1 MIKRNFVFTV
11 SLIAMFAVSS
21 AWADA
26 ATGNAVGTAHTVYDN
41 SGLNMAESGIAG
53 VTYVNRMVNAA
64 GNSAQKAE
72 AHAASAGASA
82 LSAAADA
89 KDAADAA
96 DAAAQA
102 AQTANNT
109 LANKQDKLV
118 AGSNITIAADG
129 KTISATD
136 TKYSAG
142 SNISLSGTTFNV
154 PTANG
159 TNLGVVK
166 QGSNIT
172 IASDGTISA
181 TDMRYTLPTA
191 SSDTKGGVK
200 IGSGVNVAS
209 DGTISVAAPGNATLT
224 IQRNGTNVGTF
235 TANASSAKTIN
246 ITDSDTTYT
255 AGSNVTISD
264 ENVISVDTT
273 ATPAANSTVPLTAG
287 GAYTALGKKQDT
299 IGDLA
304 TIRSGAAAGA
314 TALQK
319 ADITTGSANG
329 TISVDGTNVS
339 VKGLGSAAYA
349 NTTAFDAAGA
359 ASTAKSEAIA
369 DAASKYQ
376 VKALVTSQAEMNAA
390 ANKAAVYPSA
400 SLMESFVNDKT
411 TGLVTGLGDVDNLE
425 TTAENVVGAINEVK
439 DTADSALSKANAA
452 VVANAAITA
461 GTGSVITYDAKGLVT
476 SGRALQASDIPTIGA
491 AKVSGLASVATS
503 GSYND
508 LSNKPAINNA
518 TLTIKNG
525 ATGSNLAT
533 FTANASS
540 GATATIPAATAEVA
554 GLARYGQI
562 PSGGETSPTYATI
575 WVE

>member
-264 ENVISVDTT
+264 GDVISVNTT
-273 ATPAANSTVPLTAG
+273 AIPAANSTVPLTAG
-287 GAYTALGKKQDT
+287 GAYTALGTKQDT

-339 VKGLGSAAYA
+339 VKGLGTAAYA
-349 NTTAFDAAGA
+349 NTTAFDASGA
-359 ASTAKSEAIA
+359 AATAKSEAIA

-376 VKALVTSQAEMNAA
+376 DKDYLTSQSLTTGQDNTKYYTSVKYVEDKISAANSSNAA
-390 ANKAAVYPSA
+390 ASAAASA
-400 SLMESFVNDKT
+400 AAAAAQS
-411 TGLVTGLGDVDNLE
+411 
-425 TTAENVVGAINEVK
+425 
-439 DTADSALSKANAA
+439 TADSALSKANAA

-491 AKVSGLASVATS
+491 SQVSGLASVATS

-525 ATGSNLAT
+525 ATGSDLAT

-540 GATATIPAATAEVA
+540 GATATIPAATASVA

-562 PSGGETSPTYATI
+562 PSGSETSSTYATI

>member
-1 MIKRNFVFTV
+1 MKKLLTV
-11 SLIAMFAVSS
+11 SLIAMMAVS
-21 AWADA
+21 AARADIASTGFVTDKTGDIATLSTTNKSSLTA
-26 ATGNAVGTAHTVYDN
+26 AVNEVA
-41 SGLNMAESGIAG
+41 GIAG
-53 VTYVNRMVNAA
+53 
-64 GNSAQKAE
+64 
-72 AHAASAGASA
+72 
-82 LSAAADA
+82 AAAKASDL
-89 KDAADAA
+89 
-96 DAAAQA
+96 
-102 AQTANNT
+102 TALQGT
-109 LANKQDKLV
+109 V
-118 AGSNITIAADG
+118 T
-129 KTISATD
+129 T
-136 TKYSAG
+136 
-142 SNISLSGTTFNV
+142 LSGTVGTNKA
-154 PTANG
+154 TADKTQEDLDALEATVEGIDAAYKAADTTLTKKLGDLGDQTVKAYVDTKTADIATSDTVTALDTRVTTAEGEIDDLQASLAEGGATADAIAAAKKAGDDAQADLDAYKESNG
-159 TNLGVVK
+159 TALAGVK
-166 QGSNIT
+166 
-172 IASDGTISA
+172 A
-181 TDMRYTLPTA
+181 TAEAALPTA
-191 SSDTKGGVK
+191 DFNSFKTE
-200 IGSGVNVAS
+200 N
-209 DGTISVAAPGNATLT
+209 TNA
-224 IQRNGTNVGTF
+224 I
-235 TANASSAKTIN
+235 A
-246 ITDSDTTYT
+246 
-255 AGSNVTISD
+255 
-264 ENVISVDTT
+264 
-273 ATPAANSTVPLTAG
+273 
-287 GAYTALGKKQDT
+287 
-299 IGDLA
+299 
-304 TIRSGAAAGA
+304 
-314 TALQK
+314 
-319 ADITTGSANG
+319 
-329 TISVDGTNVS
+329 
-339 VKGLGSAAYA
+339 
-349 NTTAFDAAGA
+349 
-359 ASTAKSEAIA
+359 TAKSEAIA

-376 VKALVTSQAEMNAA
+376 VKALVTSQTEMNAA

-411 TGLVTGLGDVDNLE
+411 TGLVTGLGDVDSLE